1 MNTPR
6 SQNTVCLVFQESK
19 DKYNLLKHVQRHLE
33 EGKVFPC
40 NFCGK
45 ESRSSSGLSQHIAKR
60 HQAKERNMSEPEQKP
75 SQSNV
80 VIDEAERC
88 DQQMEGDRMEET
100 VLQIDINPEGKNN
113 CVDNKPIEKK
123 GDQNKNKAA
132 AEAFKEKIEAM
143 IEKVSL
149 IERSKGAMIGNV
161 LNLV

>member
-1 MNTPR
+1 MMNTPR

-45 ESRSSSGLSQHIAKR
+45 ESSSSSGLSQHIVKR
-60 HQAKERNMSEPEQKP
+60 HQAKDSNISEPDQKP
-75 SQSNV
+75 SQSSV
-80 VIDEAERC
+80 VVDEKEIC
-88 DQQMEGDRMEET
+88 DQKKEET
-100 VLQIDINPEGKNN
+100 ILQIDINPEGKSN
-113 CVDNKPIEKK
+113 CVGNEPRKKK
-123 GDQNKNKAA
+123 GDQNKKEA

-143 IEKVSL
+143 IEKVRL
-149 IERSKGAMIGNV
+149 VERFEVSKHVMIANI

>member
-60 HQAKERNMSEPEQKP
+60 HQAKDSNMSESDQKP
-75 SQSNV
+75 SQSSV
-80 VIDEAERC
+80 AIDKKERC
-88 DQQMEGDRMEET
+88 DQKMEET
-100 VLQIDINPEGKNN
+100 VLQIDINPEGKSN
-113 CVDNKPIEKK
+113 CVDNEPREKK

-143 IEKVSL
+143 IEKVIL
-149 IERSKGAMIGNV
+149 RDFKCPKMQ
-161 LNLV
+161 

>member
-1 MNTPR
+1 MMNTPR

-45 ESRSSSGLSQHIAKR
+45 ESRSSNGLSQHITKR
-60 HQAKERNMSEPEQKP
+60 HQAKDSNMSEPDQKP
-75 SQSNV
+75 SQSSA
-80 VIDEAERC
+80 VIDEEERC
-88 DQQMEGDRMEET
+88 EKQMEET
-100 VLQIDINPEGKNN
+100 ILQIDINPERESN
-113 CVDNKPIEKK
+113 CVGDEPKDSK
-123 GDQNKNKAA
+123 GDKRKKEA

-149 IERSKGAMIGNV
+149 IERFKVSIDANIPTF
-161 LNLV
+161 

>member
-45 ESRSSSGLSQHIAKR
+45 ESRSTSGLSQPIVKH
-60 HQAKERNMSEPEQKP
+60 HQAKDSNMSEPDQKLL
-75 SQSNV
+75 QSSV
-80 VIDEAERC
+80 VIDEEKRC
-88 DQQMEGDRMEET
+88 DKQMEEARMEET
-100 VLQIDINPEGKNN
+100 ILQIDINPEVKSNEAREIKGGK
-113 CVDNKPIEKK
+113 
-123 GDQNKNKAA
+123 NKNKAA
-132 AEAFKEKIEAM
+132 AEAFKEKIEAL

-149 IERSKGAMIGNV
+149 IDCPKMQ
-161 LNLV
+161 

>member
-1 MNTPR
+1 MMNTPR

-45 ESRSSSGLSQHIAKR
+45 ESRSSSGLSQHVAKR
-60 HQAKERNMSEPEQKP
+60 HQAKDSNISEPDQKP
-75 SQSNV
+75 SKSSV
-80 VIDEAERC
+80 VIDEKERC
-88 DQQMEGDRMEET
+88 DQKMEET
-100 VLQIDINPEGKNN
+100 ILQIDINSAGKSN
-113 CVDNKPIEKK
+113 CVGNETREKK
-123 GDQNKNKAA
+123 GDRNKKEAA
-132 AEAFKEKIEAM
+132 GALKEKIEAM

-149 IERSKGAMIGNV
+149 IERFEVSKHVMIANI